1 MFSPDLKRKIAT
13 EIQKILRETS
23 HGELPMG
30 EINFI
35 LHVDGVA
42 SWSWANIRNNGNH
55 SISVFD
61 ELDRNLQFERD

>member
-13 EIQKILRETS
+13 EVQRILRETNHS
-23 HGELPMG
+23 ELPMG

-42 SWSWANIRNNGNH
+42 GWSWANIRNNGNH
-55 SISVFD
+55 SLSVFD
-61 ELDRNLQFERD
+61 ELDRNTQFRED